1 MARKNKYQEGK
12 KKARQKA
19 IDFQVEFSLMD
30 WSWMDLCEASDY
42 FRKAAKRYGLTREF
56 VENGI
61 L

>member
-12 KKARQKA
+12 EKARQTA
-19 IDFQVEFSLMD
+19 INWQLDFDLHD
-30 WSWMDLCEASDY
+30 WSWEDLWKAGEY
-42 FRKAAKRYGLTREF
+42 FRRAAKRYGLTREF